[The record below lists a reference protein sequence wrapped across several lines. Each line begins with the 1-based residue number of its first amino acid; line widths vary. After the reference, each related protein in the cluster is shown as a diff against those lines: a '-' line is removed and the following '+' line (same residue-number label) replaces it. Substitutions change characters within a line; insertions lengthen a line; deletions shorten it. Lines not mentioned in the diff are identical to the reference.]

1 MIIKEKD
8 DSKDVLHRLDELKKI
23 SLSAKQRFLVDREIK
38 MFAAGVRGEKT
49 SAYFLDFE
57 WGNSENWGIIHDLR
71 IEHEG
76 RIAQI
81 DHLLIN
87 RYLEIYVLETK
98 NFSYGVKINDHGEFN
113 VWSGKGYTGIESP
126 IEQNN
131 RHIRVL
137 EKAVKDRG
145 LAPSRLGRTIPTTFH
160 PFVLMSP
167 TSRIDRAAEKKYNTK
182 NVIKSDQFSATIFKS
197 FDEASVG
204 LVFGRVAKIVGK
216 DTLKKFSQSIAKLHR
231 PIAVDYRA
239 KFGIT
244 AQPDSTPDV
253 TTVQETLVEYERP
266 AAITAQNSTKPEPN
280 PDRCDKCGVDV
291 ASKVV
296 YYCRFNRTK
305 LGGHK
310 ILCQQCQR
318 EVGKSNVMDTES
330 AQPAE
335 KGTGTCEKCTAVVSS
350 KVVAYC
356 RFNRKKLGR
365 FKTLCPTCQK
375 TV

>member
-1 MIIKEKD
+1 MIIKQKD
-8 DSKDVLHRLDELKKI
+8 DSQEVLHRLDELKQFP
-23 SLSAKQRFLVDREIK
+23 LSAKQRFLVDREIK
-38 MFAAGVRGEKT
+38 MFAAGVRGEKN
-49 SAYFLDFE
+49 SAYLLNFE

-71 IEHEG
+71 IEHQG

-131 RHIRVL
+131 RHIKVL
-137 EKAVKDRG
+137 EKAVKDRS
-145 LAPSRLGRTIPTTFH
+145 LAPTRLGLTIPTTFH

-167 TSRIDRAAEKKYNTK
+167 ASRIDRPAAKKYNTQ
-182 NVIKSDQFSATIFKS
+182 NVIKSDQFRATIDKS

-216 DTLKKFSQSIAKLHR
+216 DTLKKFTQSIADLHC

-244 AQPDSTPDV
+244 AQPDPTPDV
-253 TTVQETLVEYERP
+253 TTVQETQVKYQRP
-266 AAITAQNSTKPEPN
+266 AATTVQGSTKAEPS
-280 PDRCDKCGVDV
+280 PDSCNKCGVDV
-291 ASKVV
+291 ESKVV
-296 YYCRFNRTK
+296 YYCRFNRNK

-310 ILCQQCQR
+310 ILCQKCQR
-318 EVGKSNVMDTES
+318 EVGKPKVPVTDPVE
-330 AQPAE
+330 PAE
-335 KGTGTCEKCTAVVSS
+335 KGAGACEKCAAVVSS

-356 RFNRKKLGR
+356 RFNRKKLGG